1 MPSADPPT
9 LEAAAG
15 VPELA
20 EAEPVSPRVATA
32 PASGALLMLG
42 AVLCF
47 SAMIVCVKLVGQG
60 VPEVQKIL
68 IRSAVVIPLL
78 WWMIRRRG
86 LSPWGKRPGLLLARG
101 SLGFLGMWAYF
112 ASATHLPL
120 GNALLLTHISPI
132 PAALFAWWFLGERP
146 GRGLWLASTACL
158 LGVALIARPTPH
170 APLLASGI
178 ALLSAVGNGA
188 TYTVVR
194 AATRLDH
201 PLVVVFALT
210 AVCAPVTAV
219 LVALGGW
226 VEPTPAQWWL
236 LAGMTAASIVA
247 QILMTMGMAR
257 LPASRATNFFF
268 LGPVLALVWGP
279 LLGDPALHALDWLG
293 ALLVVSS
300 VLGLA
305 IARGR
310 EARAARA
317 L

>member
-1 MPSADPPT
+1 MADPPT
-9 LEAAAG
+9 LQPAAG

-20 EAEPVSPRVATA
+20 EAEPLSPQLRTA
-32 PASGALLMLG
+32 PASGSLLMLG

-47 SAMIVCVKLVGQG
+47 SAMIVCVKQVGRD
-60 VPEVQKIL
+60 VPEAQKIL

-78 WWMIRRRG
+78 LWAIRRRG
-86 LSPWGKRPGLLLARG
+86 LSPWGTRPGLLLARG

-120 GNALLLTHISPI
+120 GNALLLTHVSPI
-132 PAALFAWWFLGERP
+132 PSALFAWWFLHEKP
-146 GRGLWLASTACL
+146 GRGLWLASAACL
-158 LGVALIARPTPH
+158 LGVALIARPTDH

-178 ALLSAVGNGA
+178 ALFSALGNGA

-194 AATRLDH
+194 AATRYDH

-219 LVALGGW
+219 MVAVGGW
-226 VEPTPAQWWL
+226 VAPTAEQWWL
-236 LAGMTAASIVA
+236 LAGMTLTSIVA

-279 LLGDPALHALDWLG
+279 LLGDPALQPLDWLG
-293 ALLVVSS
+293 AALVMGAV
-300 VLGLA
+300 VGLA
-305 IARGR
+305 LQDRR
-310 EARAARA
+310 TPARA
-317 L
+317 

>member
-9 LEAAAG
+9 LQPDAG

-20 EAEPVSPRVATA
+20 EAEPVSPAVAPA
-32 PASGALLMLG
+32 PASGSLLMVG

-47 SAMIVCVKLVGQG
+47 SAMIVCVKLVGKE
-60 VPEVQKIL
+60 VPESEKIL
-68 IRSAVVIPLL
+68 VRSAIVIPILL
-78 WWMIRRRG
+78 VMIRRRG
-86 LSPWGKRPGLLLARG
+86 LSPWGNRPGLLLARG

-120 GNALLLTHISPI
+120 GNALLLTHVSPI
-132 PAALFAWWFLGERP
+132 PSALFAWWFLGERP
-146 GRGLWLASTACL
+146 GRGLWAASTACL
-158 LGVALIARPTPH
+158 LGVALIARPTSH

-210 AVCAPVTAV
+210 AVCAPASAV
-219 LVALGGW
+219 LVLLGGW
-226 VEPTPAQWWL
+226 VAPTPVQWWL

-257 LPASRATNFFF
+257 LPASRATHFFF

-279 LLGDPALHALDWLG
+279 LLGDPALQPLDWLG
-293 ALLVVSS
+293 AALVVGS
-300 VLGLA
+300 VVGLA
-305 IARGR
+305 ALRRR
-310 EARAARA
+310 EPAAA
-317 L
+317 AS

>member
-1 MPSADPPT
+1 MA
-9 LEAAAG
+9 
-15 VPELA
+15 
-20 EAEPVSPRVATA
+20 
-32 PASGALLMLG
+32 
-42 AVLCF
+42 F
-47 SAMIVCVKLVGQG
+47 
-60 VPEVQKIL
+60 
-68 IRSAVVIPLL
+68 
-78 WWMIRRRG
+78 
-86 LSPWGKRPGLLLARG
+86 
-101 SLGFLGMWAYF
+101 
-112 ASATHLPL
+112 
-120 GNALLLTHISPI
+120 
-132 PAALFAWWFLGERP
+132 
-146 GRGLWLASTACL
+146 
-158 LGVALIARPTPH
+158 IARPTEH

-194 AATRLDH
+194 AATRHDH

-219 LVALGGW
+219 MVALGGW
-226 VEPTPAQWWL
+226 VAPTPEQWWL

-293 ALLVVSS
+293 AALVVSS

-305 IARGR
+305 LARGR
-310 EARAARA
+310 GPAAEREA
-317 L
+317 